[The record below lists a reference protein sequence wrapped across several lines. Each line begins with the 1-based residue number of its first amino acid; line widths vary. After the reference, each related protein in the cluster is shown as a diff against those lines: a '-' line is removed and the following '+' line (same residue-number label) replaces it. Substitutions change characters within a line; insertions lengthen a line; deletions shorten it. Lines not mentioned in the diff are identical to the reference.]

1 MSNSSWKNEKTKLVV
16 SWIINTPEIYQSARN
31 FVEENPSAPILY
43 RAWSKASEMQKVVT
57 PDGISLM
64 DPDLGIGE
72 LSDALWT
79 LTV

>member
-1 MSNSSWKNEKTKLVV
+1 MSNSSWKNEKTKLIV

-31 FVEENPSAPILY
+31 FFEENPSAPILY

-57 PDGISLM
+57 PDGILLR
-64 DPDLGIGE
+64 DPELGIGE

-79 LTV
+79 FTV